1 METLI
6 RGFIDSNE
14 GQVSYYF
21 ENTDRNIANFI
32 YLNITDDNEITINN
46 IFGDMISSYRKKD
59 REVKGKIADTQGVTI
74 YLENLMNGTTPPEEV
89 EYLDLSNIDGRDEF
103 ERFNLENNQYEKYL

>member
-1 METLI
+1 MESLI

-59 REVKGKIADTQGVTI
+59 GIIKGKLVDTQGVTI
-74 YLENLMNGTTPPEEV
+74 YLENLMNGTTAPEEV
-89 EYLDLSNIDGRDEF
+89 EYLDLSNIDERDEF
-103 ERFNLENNQYEKYL
+103 ERFSLENNQYEKYL